1 MRKDHRPAVP
11 RWFPILVVLLLALG
25 LPARA
30 STSPSTTPAAE
41 TERDE
46 VAQSPVGHRFPTPI
60 RHVIVIMDENQA
72 YTTVLQYGSFEQQL
86 TETYASAG
94 DYWSNHH
101 NSPIDYVAATSG
113 VDSVDY
119 NETQTSIAD
128 LTGEAGLTWG
138 EYDQSMPWPC
148 DANISVVPDQLYTPG
163 HSPFIRYQ
171 DVAGNYATCRTH
183 ILPLTDFY
191 PNATAGAIPNYLW
204 ITPNNDNDSHNDN
217 VSVGDAW
224 LRTFVSGV
232 ENDSWFNST
241 ALFITYDEGS
251 TVTGHLN
258 YEPFGVGGGQIYT
271 AVVSPFAKK
280 GYSSPIPYDTY
291 DLLTTTEWLLGLG
304 STGHN
309 DSWSVYPPM
318 FDLFDFNSTYP
329 ISGTVSTPS
338 GAPISGA
345 EIVNSVNNWT
355 ASNPTGAFSMNSPND
370 TWTLTASAPGYAP
383 EVEKVTVNGTG
394 AMIHFVLEPEYS
406 LHGNV
411 DGRSGRPIATV
422 LVTADLPGAGNWSAI
437 TSTNGSFVAEL
448 PNGTWTLTAALA
460 GYVSE
465 PETVAVQGPGS
476 SIPPFSL
483 MPVPP
488 SYKYTVRLTNGTG
501 PVDNAWITF
510 VGSPPPVHI
519 FFPTTPGAP
528 GGYASAVVGNG
539 TYHAIALREGYEP
552 ASFNFTIRGANVTAQ
567 LKMVPAV
574 MYRVGLRV
582 FGQGGGPLSGA
593 DATYGVD
600 NATLPLGAPTNLS
613 GITSGDVSNG
623 SYPILVHAVGYEP
636 GGTMVQISGAG
647 VNTTVSL
654 IALTYPVYF
663 NETGLPSGRNWSVQI
678 DQGVSS
684 SVGPSIQL
692 WLANA
697 SDYVFSVSGPSAFQA
712 NPAHG
717 SITVS
722 GSSVIVRIQFAQ
734 RPPSLWSS
742 VRLFGLSP
750 SVSVTVIGILTAAA
764 IGAGVWVY
772 RGRSRRKDSDAPAT

>member
-1 MRKDHRPAVP
+1 M
-11 RWFPILVVLLLALG
+11 VLLLALG
-25 LPARA
+25 VPARA
-30 STSPSTTPAAE
+30 SASPSTTPAAE

-46 VAQSPVGHRFPTPI
+46 AAQLPVGHRFPTPI

-72 YTTVLQYGSFEQQL
+72 YSTVLQYGPFEQQL
-86 TETYASAG
+86 TETYASAD

-191 PNATAGAIPNYLW
+191 PTATVGTVPNYLW

-251 TVTGHLN
+251 TLTGHLN

-309 DSWSVYPPM
+309 DSWSEYPPM

-329 ISGTVSTPS
+329 ISGTVTTPT
-338 GAPISGA
+338 GAPLAGA
-345 EIVNSVNNWT
+345 EIVNTVNNWT
-355 ASNPTGAFSMNSPND
+355 ASSDSGAFSLSSPND
-370 TWTLTASAPGYAP
+370 TWTLTASAPGYGP
-383 EVEKVTVNGTG
+383 EMERVTVNGTG
-394 AMIHFVLEPEYS
+394 TKIHFVLEPEYS
-406 LHGNV
+406 LHGVV
-411 DGRSGRPIATV
+411 DDRSGRPVARV
-422 LVTADLPGAGNWSAI
+422 LITADLPGAGNWSVI
-437 TSTNGSFVAEL
+437 SSTNGSFVAEL
-448 PNGTWTLTAALA
+448 PNGSWTLTAALA

-465 PETVAVQGPGS
+465 SETVTVQGPGPA
-476 SIPPFSL
+476 IPPFSL
-483 MPVPP
+483 SPVPP

-501 PVDNAWITF
+501 PVDNAWITL
-510 VGSPPPVHI
+510 VGSPPPMHI
-519 FFPTTPGAP
+519 FFPTTPGAL
-528 GGYASAVVGNG
+528 GGYSSAVVVNG
-539 TYHAIALREGYEP
+539 TYRAIAVREGYEP
-552 ASFNFTIRGANVTAQ
+552 ASFDFTIRGANVTAQ

-574 MYRVGLRV
+574 MFRIGLRV

-593 DATYGVD
+593 DATYSVD
-600 NATLPLGAPTNLS
+600 NATLPLGAPTNVS
-613 GITSGDVSNG
+613 GITSGEVPNG
-623 SYPILVHAVGYEP
+623 SYPILVRAVGYEP
-636 GGTMVQISGAG
+636 GGTIVQISGAS

-663 NETGLPSGRNWSVQI
+663 NETGLPSGRNWSVEI
-678 DQGVSS
+678 DQGMSS
-684 SVGPSIQL
+684 SVGPSILL

-697 SDYVFSVSGPSAFQA
+697 SDYAFSISGPSAFQPD
-712 NPAHG
+712 PAHG

-750 SVSVTVIGILTAAA
+750 AVSVTVIGILAAAA
-764 IGAGVWVY
+764 IGAGAWVY
-772 RGRSRRKDSDAPAT
+772 RGRSRRKGPDAPAT